1 MLKTVYV
8 LKNKNRYEKEEKR
21 RRLQELTDLR
31 QEGILRVALNRDLNV
46 LRTMLLDSEV
56 DYVDIEVDEKHLAYI
71 HKALYFEEMQEF
83 EWRQGRTPTLFRFK
97 RKEISL

>member
-1 MLKTVYV
+1 MLEFVYV

-21 RRLQELTDLR
+21 RRKQELDELKE
-31 QEGILRVALNRDLNV
+31 EGIFRVALNKDIET
-46 LRTMLLDSEV
+46 LRTILEDGDV
-56 DYVDIEVDEKHLAYI
+56 DFVDIEVSEKYLTHF

-97 RKEISL
+97 RKEIAL

>member
-1 MLKTVYV
+1 MLKTIYV

-21 RRLQELTDLR
+21 RRIQELNELR
-31 QEGILRVALNRDLNV
+31 EDGILRVALNRDLNV
-46 LRTMLLDSEV
+46 LRTMLEDNDV
-56 DYVDIEVDEKHLAYI
+56 DFVDIEVEEKHLAYI
-71 HKALYFEEMQEF
+71 HKAIYFEEMQEF